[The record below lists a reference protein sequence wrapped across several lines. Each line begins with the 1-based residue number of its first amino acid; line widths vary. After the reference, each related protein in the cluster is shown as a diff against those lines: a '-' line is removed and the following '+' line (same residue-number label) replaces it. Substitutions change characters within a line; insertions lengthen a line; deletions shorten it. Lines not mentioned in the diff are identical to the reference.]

1 MKKIEPVENCLLKE
15 PYFTDQKWVSHLNY
29 IDEIRSQM
37 KIPEKVIIHDVT
49 LRDGEQTAGIVFTE
63 DEKVFLAQELDKLG
77 VPLIEVGT
85 PAVSDDDKRVFKRL
99 SEINLKAKT
108 LALSRIIEK
117 DVELAIESKAVGVFL
132 ETSVNP
138 YFLKHVLGISVDDLI
153 KKVVKCAKMAK
164 EAGLFV
170 EFCGWETFRV
180 SNLDV
185 LRKIF
190 TEVVKNVEVDQIG
203 ISDTFNQAHP
213 LAVQYMVR
221 KMKEWI
227 PDVPLSFHIHNDFGF
242 ATGSALMAI
251 VSGAEAVEC
260 SINGLGERAG
270 NVAAEEIVSALEI
283 LMDIDTGINLKEIYR
298 VSKLLEEISKLK
310 VSKLKP
316 IVGEGVFDSES
327 GIIVDANIKLENKLG
342 LKDSFYPYSPTIFNR
357 QSKFV
362 GGKKSGRSF
371 VKYVLKN
378 KGITATNEQ
387 VEEILQKIKE
397 TGIILKSTLSDDTIN
412 KIIEEVINK

>member
-1 MKKIEPVENCLLKE
+1 MEKIEFIENCPLKE
-15 PYFTDQKWVSHLNY
+15 PYFTEQKWVSHLNY

-37 KIPEKVIIHDVT
+37 KIPEKVIVHDVT

-63 DEKVFLAQELDKLG
+63 NEKIFLAKELDKLG

-85 PAVSDDDKRVFKRL
+85 PAVSDEDKRAFKRL
-99 SEINLKAKT
+99 SEMNLKAKT
-108 LALSRIIEK
+108 IALCRIIEK
-117 DVELAIESKAVGVFL
+117 DVELAIECKADGIFL
-132 ETSVNP
+132 ETSINP
-138 YFLKHVLGISVDDLI
+138 YFLKHVLGMSVDDLI
-153 KKVVKCAKMAK
+153 KEVIKCAKMAK

-185 LRKIF
+185 VRKIF
-190 TEVVKNVEVDQIG
+190 TEVVKNVEIDQIG

-213 LAVQYMVR
+213 LAVQYLVR
-221 KMKEWI
+221 IIKEWV

-251 VSGAEAVEC
+251 VSGAEAIEC

-270 NVAAEEIVSALEI
+270 NVATEEIVSALEI
-283 LMDIDTGINLKEIYR
+283 LMDIKTGIDLKEIYR
-298 VSKLLEEISKLK
+298 VSKLVEEISKLK
-310 VSKLKP
+310 VSRLKP
-316 IVGEGVFDSES
+316 IVGEGIFDSES
-327 GIIVDANIKLENKLG
+327 GIIVDANLKLENKLG

-357 QSKFV
+357 ESKFV
-362 GGKKSGRSF
+362 AGKKSGRS
-371 VKYVLKN
+371 YVEYILKN
-378 KGITATNEQ
+378 KGITASEDQ
-387 VEEILQKIKE
+387 VKEILQKIKE
-397 TGIILKSTLSDDTIN
+397 TGIILKSILPDDAIN

>member
-1 MKKIEPVENCLLKE
+1 MKNIEPIENCTLKE
-15 PYFTDQKWVSHLNY
+15 PYFTDEKWITHLNY
-29 IDEIRSQM
+29 IDEVRSQM

-63 DEKVFLAQELDKLG
+63 DEKVFIAQELDKIG

-99 SEINLKAKT
+99 SEMNLKAKT
-108 LALSRIIEK
+108 LALSRITEK
-117 DVELAIESKAVGVFL
+117 DVELAIENKADGIFL

-138 YFLKHVLGISVDDLI
+138 YFLRHVLGMSVDDLI
-153 KKVVKCAKMAK
+153 QKVIKCAKMAK

-213 LAVQYMVR
+213 VAVQYLVR

-227 PDVPLSFHIHNDFGF
+227 PEVPLSFHIHNDFGF

-251 VSGAEAVEC
+251 VSGAEAIEC
-260 SINGLGERAG
+260 SFNGLGERAG
-270 NVAAEEIVSALEI
+270 NVATEEIVAALEL
-283 LMDIDTGINLKEIYR
+283 LMDINTNINLKEIYR
-298 VSKLLEEISKLK
+298 VSKIIEEVSKLK

-316 IVGEGVFDSES
+316 IVGEAIFDSES

-357 QSKFV
+357 QSKYV
-362 GGKKSGRSF
+362 AGKKSGRSF
-371 VKYVLKN
+371 VEYVLNN
-378 KGITATNEQ
+378 KGVSATKEQ

-397 TGIILKSTLSDDTIN
+397 TGIILKSVLPEDTIN
-412 KIIEEVINK
+412 KIIEEIIK